1 MPIDPAE
8 RIANWDEKYSV
19 ERITAILAEKR
30 PQMLARVRAVYVA
43 LVAMEQ
49 QVKEVLNLSGI
60 PTMYYIFYLD
70 YGREMW
76 RLKNRDIS
84 GDSLAAESAV
94 LIDKWAARGLVRAV
108 LETIST
114 QVFDVQVPTP

>member
-1 MPIDPAE
+1 
-8 RIANWDEKYSV
+8 
-19 ERITAILAEKR
+19 
-30 PQMLARVRAVYVA
+30 
-43 LVAMEQ
+43 
-49 QVKEVLNLSGI
+49 
-60 PTMYYIFYLD
+60 
-70 YGREMW
+70 MW

>member
-1 MPIDPAE
+1 MPIDSAE